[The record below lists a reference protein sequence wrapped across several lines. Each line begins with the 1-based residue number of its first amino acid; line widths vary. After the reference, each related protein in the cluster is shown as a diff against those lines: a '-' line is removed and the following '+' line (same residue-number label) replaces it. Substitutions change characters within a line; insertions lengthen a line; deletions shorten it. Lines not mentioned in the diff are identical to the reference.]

1 MLKKF
6 YETDRSANKISY
18 SSIEMCKKRFVNRIE
33 GEIGEEE
40 NWRREWGGGGV
51 DLKKK
56 GNKKNEDK
64 S

>member
-40 NWRREWGGGGV
+40 NWRREWGGGV

>member
-40 NWRREWGGGGV
+40 NWRREWGGGGSRF
-51 DLKKK
+51 KKK
-56 GNKKNEDK
+56 GKKKNEEK
-64 S
+64 I